1 LPNGIGFKLSLETRR
16 PIRSR
21 SIMEI
26 PLVYFKNHTLKDFYN
41 VFCTKCLEENE
52 DCTGCSIQS
61 SWNVE
66 DLEV

>member
-1 LPNGIGFKLSLETRR
+1 
-16 PIRSR
+16 
-21 SIMEI
+21 MEI

-61 SWNVE
+61 SWTSD
-66 DLEV
+66 DLSTEHTS